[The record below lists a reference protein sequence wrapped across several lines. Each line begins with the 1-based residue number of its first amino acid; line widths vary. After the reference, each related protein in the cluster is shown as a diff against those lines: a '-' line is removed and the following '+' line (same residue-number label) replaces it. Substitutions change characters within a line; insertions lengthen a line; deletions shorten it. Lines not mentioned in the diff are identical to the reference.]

1 MDPLPVRTE
10 VFWREDIQSIL
21 RAIDCANASLAA
33 HVPVAEVAIYRAGFA
48 AALQAV
54 ATSFGVDLDPAPAS
68 AGAGLR
74 VRPQPL
80 PPRSARR

>member
-21 RAIDCANASLAA
+21 RAIDRANASLAA
-33 HVPVAEVAIYRAGFA
+33 HLPLAEVAIYRAGFA

-54 ATSFGVDLDPAPAS
+54 ATSFDVRLESAPPAMFDLRLAS
-68 AGAGLR
+68 
-74 VRPQPL
+74 QPL
-80 PPRSARR
+80 PRGERE